1 VGRRPVCMETPWSD
15 ADRGKM
21 DVESLLRIIL
31 ILVVIWLVLEVVGG
45 ILGILGELLGPLRPL
60 LGLLVVALLVLWLTD
75 RL

>member
-1 VGRRPVCMETPWSD
+1 MEIPWPD
-15 ADRGKM
+15 TDRGKM

-31 ILVVIWLVLEVVGG
+31 ILVVIWIILEVVGG

>member
-1 VGRRPVCMETPWSD
+1 METPWPD

-21 DVESLLRIIL
+21 EVESLLRIIL
-31 ILVVIWLVLEVVGG
+31 VLVIIWMVLEVIGG

-60 LGLLVVALLVLWLTD
+60 VGLLVVALLVLWLTD